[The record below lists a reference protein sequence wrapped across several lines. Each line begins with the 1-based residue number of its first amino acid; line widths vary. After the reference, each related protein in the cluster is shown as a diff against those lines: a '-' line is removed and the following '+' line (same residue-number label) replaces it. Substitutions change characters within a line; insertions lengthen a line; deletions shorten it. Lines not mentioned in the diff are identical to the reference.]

1 MTCISKMRYF
11 ITSLFTLSSSTTT
24 AFISPL
30 QPNTIARLSSNNNKV
45 ADSIVLRSTST
56 TTQLL
61 LSENT
66 IIDNSIDAAVTSSS
80 PQVFEAQL
88 PDSSFFIGIGLVVIL
103 CIVASQVWAN
113 DVVPISRTKLAI
125 SKSRGGKFPLSVSYT
140 TATSLFISNEST

>member
-1 MTCISKMRYF
+1 MLSKMRYF
-11 ITSLFTLSSSTTT
+11 VASLFTLASTTT

-30 QPNTIARLSSNNNKV
+30 QTTIARQSSINNKV
-45 ADSIVLRSTST
+45 ADSIVLQSTSLS

-61 LSENT
+61 LSENS
-66 IIDNSIDAAVTSSS
+66 IIDNSVDAVTSSS

-113 DVVPISRTKLAI
+113 DSRR
-125 SKSRGGKFPLSVSYT
+125 SGYT
-140 TATSLFISNEST
+140 Y

>member
-1 MTCISKMRYF
+1 MKYF
-11 ITSLFTLSSSTTT
+11 IASLFTLSYTT

-30 QPNTIARLSSNNNKV
+30 QTTIARQSSINNKV
-45 ADSIVLRSTST
+45 TDSS

-66 IIDNSIDAAVTSSS
+66 IIDDSIDAVTSSS

-113 DVVPISRTKLAI
+113 D
-125 SKSRGGKFPLSVSYT
+125 
-140 TATSLFISNEST
+140 SL

>member
-1 MTCISKMRYF
+1 MRYF
-11 ITSLFTLSSSTTT
+11 FTITVSLFTLSSTT
-24 AFISPL
+24 AFLPPL
-30 QPNTIARLSSNNNKV
+30 QTTIARQTSKTL
-45 ADSIVLRSTST
+45 ADSTVLQSTSIS

-66 IIDNSIDAAVTSSS
+66 IIDNSIGDAVTLSS

-113 DVVPISRTKLAI
+113 
-125 SKSRGGKFPLSVSYT
+125 G
-140 TATSLFISNEST
+140 